1 MNNYMSTQRC
11 SSNIIFEIL
20 EELCENELLLYVSYV
35 ELVGTGGADLN
46 NIINELNII
55 RQYKVA
61 FDEAL
66 DMIYSGV
73 AEKLLIEDENKW

>member
-1 MNNYMSTQRC
+1 MFKQHYIWNFRRTMWKWTSA
-11 SSNIIFEIL
+11 ID
-20 EELCENELLLYVSYV
+20 VSYV